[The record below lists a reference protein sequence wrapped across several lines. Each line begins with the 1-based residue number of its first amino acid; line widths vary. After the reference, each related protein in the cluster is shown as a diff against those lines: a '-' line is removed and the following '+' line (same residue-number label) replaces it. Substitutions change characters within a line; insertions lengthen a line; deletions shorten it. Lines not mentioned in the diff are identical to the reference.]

1 MKVIGQY
8 RNGNYAVMLFDD
20 GTKIRA
26 NDLDVFLPDKPESMD
41 LCITKACE
49 CACPMCHEGA
59 TPDGKHGDIMN
70 LPFLDSLLPYTE
82 IAIGG
87 GNPLSHP
94 QLFPFLV
101 KLRDMKMVASI
112 TVHQQHF
119 MQNKELLRW
128 YAERGLIHG
137 LGVSVTK
144 VNDELLNSLQEFPNA
159 VVHVINGVIEMSE
172 LRKLYDHNL
181 KLLILGYKDFRRGA
195 TAHTEETDLR
205 KQQMYELLPTIPKH
219 FAVVSFDNLAIRQ
232 LDVQNLL
239 TKEEWDRFYMG
250 DDGQFT
256 MYVDAVNME
265 YAVSSVSIER
275 WPVTDDIQEM
285 FERMR
290 SVWLS

>member
-8 RNGNYAVMLFDD
+8 KNGNYAVMLFDD

-41 LCITKACE
+41 LCITKACDRG
-49 CACPMCHEGA
+49 CPMCHEA
-59 TPDGKHGDIMN
+59 AKPDGAHGDIMH

-94 QLFPFLV
+94 QIFPFLV
-101 KLRDMKMVASI
+101 KLRDMKMIANL
-112 TVHQQHF
+112 TVHQDHF
-119 MQNKELLRW
+119 MQNQALLRW
-128 YAERGLIHG
+128 LTGRGLIKG

-144 VNDELLNSLQEFPNA
+144 VSDALLSALAEFPNA
-159 VVHVINGVIEMSE
+159 VVHIINGVIEMDE
-172 LRKLYDHNL
+172 LKKLYDHNI
-181 KLLILGYKDFRRGA
+181 KLLILGYKDFRRGI
-195 TAHTEETDLR
+195 TAHTEETDKR
-205 KQQMYELLPTIPKH
+205 KEQLYELLPELKQH

-232 LDVQNLL
+232 LDVQRLL
-239 TKEEWDRFYMG
+239 SKDEWDRFYMG
-250 DDGQFT
+250 GDGQFT

-265 YAVSSVSIER
+265 YTVSSVSIER

-285 FERMR
+285 FERVR
-290 SVWLS
+290 SYG